1 MEGSGSSQAKSSFEQ
16 LDTKLPSESPD
27 LNTSSQL
34 QWNAL
39 GRDESR
45 STTAPPVYW
54 LTSSVF
60 KPTLILDYV
69 MTMVDAII
77 SHINPSGYS
86 YWSSDLNET
95 TRIAPSS
102 NHVPTVL
109 PSVLKVRWY
118 PDCLLEYHFWYRRT
132 LKPGVP
138 LYTTF
143 VVYLTTIDGQYLKTK
158 NYQFIRKGRK
168 FL

>member
-1 MEGSGSSQAKSSFEQ
+1 
-16 LDTKLPSESPD
+16 
-27 LNTSSQL
+27 
-34 QWNAL
+34 
-39 GRDESR
+39 
-45 STTAPPVYW
+45 
-54 LTSSVF
+54 
-60 KPTLILDYV
+60 

-102 NHVPTVL
+102 NHVPY
-109 PSVLKVRWY
+109 SVTLSTKGQVISWLSTRA
-118 PDCLLEYHFWYRRT
+118 PLLGCRRT

-143 VVYLTTIDGQYLKTK
+143 VVYLTTIDGQYFQSK
-158 NYQFIRKGRK
+158 NFYRFRLFYKI
-168 FL
+168 